1 MGANQKISLLP
12 NPPNKM
18 LVFQLSE
25 KPPKTNL
32 KIWKSINFHRKSC
45 SQICRFSQSATSW
58 RETGLG
64 RGPATKQRS
73 PFLPT
78 DPTFTAAAHAILVDA
93 AAAAAAVI
101 AAVTLLVAL
110 LQCCFWCSCCSASGN
125 FNSFRPFPD
134 GNLAT
139 ESGGKLV
146 FGTISDPANGTV
158 EQDR

>member
-1 MGANQKISLLP
+1 
-12 NPPNKM
+12 M
-18 LVFQLSE
+18 LVFKLTE
-25 KPPKTNL
+25 TPKKTTF
-32 KIWKSINFHRKSC
+32 KSAKSINFHRKSS

-93 AAAAAAVI
+93 AAAAAAAAVF

>member
-18 LVFQLSE
+18 LVFQSSE
-25 KPPKTNL
+25 NPPKTNL
-32 KIWKSINFHRKSC
+32 QICKSINFHRKSS

-93 AAAAAAVI
+93 AAAAVI

-139 ESGGKLV
+139 ESGPKLV